1 VSRARL
7 VLAAAVALAACS
19 SEPKPAPPP
28 PAPRPAP
35 RPVAPPAP
43 PRISLPPAPIS
54 VPPPPPPDQC
64 GAYAL
69 QGLVG
74 KPRTEIPVPVNPSRR
89 RVICS
94 TCPRTLDFSPFRLT
108 IVYDQA
114 TGRVISVGC
123 N

>member
-1 VSRARL
+1 LTRARL
-7 VLAAAVALAACS
+7 ALSALVALAACS
-19 SEPKPAPPP
+19 SEPSPAPPP
-28 PAPRPAP
+28 APVVPRPAP
-35 RPVAPPAP
+35 IRTAP

-54 VPPPPPPDQC
+54 VPPPRPPDQC

-114 TGRVISVGC
+114 TGRVVSVGC